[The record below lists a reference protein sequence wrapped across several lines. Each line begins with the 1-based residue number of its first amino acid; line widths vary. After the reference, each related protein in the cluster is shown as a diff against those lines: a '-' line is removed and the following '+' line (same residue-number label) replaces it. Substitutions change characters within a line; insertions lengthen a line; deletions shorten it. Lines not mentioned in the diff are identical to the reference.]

1 MVPTAFVELDT
12 FPATPN
18 GKVDRKALPAPDGSR
33 PQAESEYV
41 APRSPI
47 EETVADIWANVLG
60 VERVGIRD
68 NFFELG
74 GDSLLS
80 IRIISRAAKAGLT
93 MTPVQFFNNPTIA
106 GVMAAVTGDEASDA
120 ELESELVSLGA
131 DDAEELLKEVE
142 DSQERGGE
150 SLIGFDIGGG
160 AVSNLADRIAALSPE
175 QRRLLHQ
182 RLREQRSSG
191 GEPSSST
198 SIPRRGEGDAAA
210 VSYAQERF
218 WFLSKFVPES
228 SAYHIPLR
236 IGLRG
241 ALNLDALTAA
251 LSRVWARH
259 ESLRTVFVE
268 KDGEIR
274 PHVLSSDLAQI
285 PVIDLSMVAE
295 EEKRKQAE
303 EYARDMVRRPFDLEE
318 ASARFGLVRLSA
330 DEHWLVSVF
339 HHIVFDGWSS
349 MVFLREL
356 QMFYEDGSSARL
368 PELAVQFGDF
378 AVWERKCLQSGILE
392 SQLSYWRN
400 KLGGNLPVL
409 ELPVDHP
416 RPANLS
422 YEGSCLPLAL
432 SADVLASLKQLAKS
446 RDATLFMVLATAF
459 KVLLYRYTMIT
470 DICVG
475 TPVARRNRP
484 EIENA
489 IGCFINTL
497 PLRTDLSE
505 DPSLLDLLA
514 RVKQTCIEA
523 FARQDVPFQR
533 LVEELSPVR
542 DLSHTPIFQ
551 IMLILHVQDTLK
563 ISRLGDVE
571 LSMLEYRST
580 TSKVDL
586 TLELK
591 ETDDGLEGWFEY
603 STDLF
608 DESTVGRMA
617 AQFERLLGSIVSDP
631 ARRISELDIL
641 PSDERRRLLV
651 DWNATESDHPRES
664 TVQEL
669 FAAQSARTPK
679 STAVVCRGE
688 SLSYA
693 ELDARSNQLARHLDS
708 LGVGVETPVGLYLE
722 RSLEMAVGL
731 LGVLKAG
738 GAYIPLDPA
747 FPNERLAFMVRDAGA
762 LLLPKWR
769 ARRLLRPESAGS
781 PRDPRQREPRDHRR
795 TVVRLKRSGSWE

>member
-1 MVPTAFVELDT
+1 
-12 FPATPN
+12 
-18 GKVDRKALPAPDGSR
+18 
-33 PQAESEYV
+33 
-41 APRSPI
+41 
-47 EETVADIWANVLG
+47 
-60 VERVGIRD
+60 
-68 NFFELG
+68 
-74 GDSLLS
+74 
-80 IRIISRAAKAGLT
+80 
-93 MTPVQFFNNPTIA
+93 
-106 GVMAAVTGDEASDA
+106 
-120 ELESELVSLGA
+120 
-131 DDAEELLKEVE
+131 
-142 DSQERGGE
+142 
-150 SLIGFDIGGG
+150 
-160 AVSNLADRIAALSPE
+160 
-175 QRRLLHQ
+175 
-182 RLREQRSSG
+182 
-191 GEPSSST
+191 
-198 SIPRRGEGDAAA
+198 
-210 VSYAQERF
+210 
-218 WFLSKFVPES
+218 
-228 SAYHIPLR
+228 
-236 IGLRG
+236 
-241 ALNLDALTAA
+241 
-251 LSRVWARH
+251 
-259 ESLRTVFVE
+259 
-268 KDGEIR
+268 
-274 PHVLSSDLAQI
+274 
-285 PVIDLSMVAE
+285 
-295 EEKRKQAE
+295 
-303 EYARDMVRRPFDLEE
+303 
-318 ASARFGLVRLSA
+318 
-330 DEHWLVSVF
+330 
-339 HHIVFDGWSS
+339 
-349 MVFLREL
+349 
-356 QMFYEDGSSARL
+356 
-368 PELAVQFGDF
+368 
-378 AVWERKCLQSGILE
+378 
-392 SQLSYWRN
+392 
-400 KLGGNLPVL
+400 
-409 ELPVDHP
+409 
-416 RPANLS
+416 
-422 YEGSCLPLAL
+422 
-432 SADVLASLKQLAKS
+432 
-446 RDATLFMVLATAF
+446 MVLATAF

-722 RSLEMAVGL
+722 RSLEMAVGF

>member
-1 MVPTAFVELDT
+1 MSLDDLLVELARRNVKMWAEDDQLRLRA
-12 FPATPN
+12 PKGVLTPELQS
-18 GKVDRKALPAPDGSR
+18 KLSDRKPEILTLLRQQAAAAQGAAIPLEAVPRDSGSELSSMQER
-33 PQAESEYV
+33 LWFLAQMY
-41 APRSPI
+41 PRSAVYNLPNARRMRGPLDV
-47 EETVADIWANVLG
+47 EALRTALETI
-60 VERVGIRD
+60 VERHEILRTT
-68 NFFELG
+68 F
-74 GDSLLS
+74 
-80 IRIISRAAKAGLT
+80 
-93 MTPVQFFNNPTIA
+93 
-106 GVMAAVTGDEASDA
+106 
-120 ELESELVSLGA
+120 
-131 DDAEELLKEVE
+131 
-142 DSQERGGE
+142 QERGGQP
-150 SLIGFDIGGG
+150 FQVVND
-160 AVSNLADRIAALSPE
+160 ANLD
-175 QRRLLHQ
+175 
-182 RLREQRSSG
+182 
-191 GEPSSST
+191 
-198 SIPRRGEGDAAA
+198 
-210 VSYAQERF
+210 F
-218 WFLSKFVPES
+218 KFVDLGTREDPATEAS
-228 SAYHIPLR
+228 RLAVEE
-236 IGLRG
+236 
-241 ALNLDALTAA
+241 TA
-251 LSRVWARH
+251 
-259 ESLRTVFVE
+259 
-268 KDGEIR
+268 
-274 PHVLSSDLAQI
+274 
-285 PVIDLSMVAE
+285 
-295 EEKRKQAE
+295 
-303 EYARDMVRRPFDLEE
+303 RPFDLGTGPLLRV
-318 ASARFGLVRLSA
+318 SLDGLGPDDHLFFWS
-330 DEHWLVSVF
+330 L

-356 QMFYEDGSSARL
+356 QALYEDGSSARL
-368 PELAVQFGDF
+368 PELPVQFGDF
-378 AVWERKCLQSGILE
+378 AVWERKWLQSGILE
-392 SQLSYWRN
+392 SQLSYWRS

-409 ELPVDHP
+409 ELPADHP
-416 RPANLS
+416 RPANLT

-432 SADVLASLKQLAKS
+432 PADVLDSLKQLAKRS
-446 RDATLFMVLATAF
+446 DTTLFMVLTTAL
-459 KVLLYRYTMIT
+459 KVLLYRYTTIT

-551 IMLILHVQDTLK
+551 IMFILHVQDTRK

-571 LSMLEYRST
+571 IAALEYHAP

-617 AQFERLLGSIVSDP
+617 AQFERLLESIVSDP

-651 DWNATESDHPRES
+651 EWNATESDHPRES

-722 RSLEMAVGL
+722 GR
-731 LGVLKAG
+731 
-738 GAYIPLDPA
+738 
-747 FPNERLAFMVRDAGA
+747 
-762 LLLPKWR
+762 
-769 ARRLLRPESAGS
+769 
-781 PRDPRQREPRDHRR
+781 
-795 TVVRLKRSGSWE
+795 